1 MPAQGGTNS
10 SRMGSIHLLPPC
22 TVSEMQLSLGSH
34 SFGCWEQSHTIKSDG
49 LGIILLS
56 RQRFNG
62 VTVQTPC
69 YERDGES
76 KTGSQLQVDAHKKEA
91 KCQYKEG

>member
-1 MPAQGGTNS
+1 
-10 SRMGSIHLLPPC
+10 
-22 TVSEMQLSLGSH
+22 MQLPLSSH

-62 VTVQTPC
+62 VTVQAPC

-76 KTGSQLQVDAHKKEA
+76 KTGSQVQVDAHKKEA